1 MYFLAASLLMAAPVF
16 TSCSDDDDPVPEK
29 PVDPKPEEP
38 EEPETPVVKNPIESA
53 ITYKTAEGVPQL
65 VLTMGDDQTPVL
77 GKAVVFTPD
86 ATEPTKK
93 ATLTLTGDQ
102 LNLIEMI
109 MSGMSSRASD
119 MTLEEL
125 LGQLSAVQLP
135 GVVPGEASTTVAVE
149 ISEIK
154 DETVFFSGKS
164 EQDGRTVTLSGTA
177 KTDRLELNVNTVFTH
192 ELAATAWSTM
202 PVSEDDPLAPF
213 HIQWKQ
219 NLPEGAEL
227 PEMEAVLNFVMSM
240 LSVGDLTLSEALN
253 AALQS
258 VTFLP
263 DGNIQA
269 SYLDTDNMAAG
280 YQTSPL
286 HLVNYSVDAA
296 NRMLYLQLNIPQIVY
311 VTSQK
316 EAALREAESG
326 SDSALQELLPDLLA
340 VLPGIVQNV
349 MPMLT
354 SGIPL
359 HYELNGDQLCLYL
372 GKEVLKPI
380 LDALSPLTQSEKV
393 QQMVVAFIE
402 AQLKEAGQEEYAQL
416 ASAIVKAFLVIY
428 PQIMESTEDIQLGI
442 ELTKL
447 AQ

>member
-29 PVDPKPEEP
+29 PVDPTPEEP
-38 EEPETPVVKNPIESA
+38 EEPEMPVVKNPIESA

-102 LNLIEMI
+102 LNLMEII
-109 MSGMSSRASD
+109 MGAISGRAD
-119 MTLEEL
+119 MTIDQLLE
-125 LGQLSAVQLP
+125 QLSAVQLP

-177 KTDRLELNVNTVFTH
+177 KTDCLTLNVNTVFTH

-227 PEMEAVLNFVMSM
+227 PEMEDVLNFVMSM

-402 AQLKEAGQEEYAQL
+402 AQLKEAGQEENAQL

-442 ELTKL
+442 DLTKL

>member
-29 PVDPKPEEP
+29 PVDPTPEEP

-102 LNLIEMI
+102 LNLMEII
-109 MSGMSSRASD
+109 MGAISGRAD
-119 MTLEEL
+119 MTIDQLLE
-125 LGQLSAVQLP
+125 QLSAIQLP

-164 EQDGRTVTLSGTA
+164 EQDDRTVTLSGTA
-177 KTDRLELNVNTVFTH
+177 KTDCLTLNVNTVFTH
-192 ELAATAWSTM
+192 ELAATSWST
-202 PVSEDDPLAPF
+202 VAATESNPLAPF

-219 NLPEGAEL
+219 NIPEGVTL
-227 PEMEAVLNFVMSM
+227 PEMEGILNMVLGMIP
-240 LSVGDLTLSEALN
+240 VGETTLGAALN

-258 VTFLP
+258 LTFLP

-286 HLVNYSVDAA
+286 NLANYNVDAA
-296 NRMLYLQLNIPQIVY
+296 NRMLYLQLNIPQIAY
-311 VTSQK
+311 VTAQE
-316 EAALREAESG
+316 EAAQRDAET
-326 SDSALQELLPDLLA
+326 DTDMQELLPELLK
-340 VLPGIVQNV
+340 VLPGIAQNV
-349 MPMLT
+349 IPMLT
-354 SGIPL
+354 TGVPL

-372 GKEVLKPI
+372 GKDVLLPI
-380 LDALSPLTQSEKV
+380 LEALTPLTQNEKV

-402 AQLKEAGQEEYAQL
+402 EQMKESGQEAIAGL
-416 ASAIVKAFLVIY
+416 ASAFVNAILQAY
-428 PQIMESTEDIQLGI
+428 PQIMESSEDIQLGL
-442 ELTKL
+442 ELTK
-447 AQ
+447 Q

>member
-29 PVDPKPEEP
+29 PVDPTPEEP
-38 EEPETPVVKNPIESA
+38 EEPEMPVVKNPIESA

-102 LNLIEMI
+102 LNLMEII
-109 MSGMSSRASD
+109 MGAISGRAD
-119 MTLEEL
+119 MTIDQLLE
-125 LGQLSAVQLP
+125 QLSAIQLP

-177 KTDRLELNVNTVFTH
+177 KTDCLTLNVNTVFTH
-192 ELAATAWSTM
+192 ELAATSWSTM

-227 PEMEAVLNFVMSM
+227 PEMESVLNFVMSM

-402 AQLKEAGQEEYAQL
+402 AQLKEAGQEENAQL

-442 ELTKL
+442 DLTKL

>member
-1 MYFLAASLLMAAPVF
+1 
-16 TSCSDDDDPVPEK
+16 
-29 PVDPKPEEP
+29 
-38 EEPETPVVKNPIESA
+38 
-53 ITYKTAEGVPQL
+53 
-65 VLTMGDDQTPVL
+65 
-77 GKAVVFTPD
+77 
-86 ATEPTKK
+86 
-93 ATLTLTGDQ
+93 
-102 LNLIEMI
+102 
-109 MSGMSSRASD
+109 
-119 MTLEEL
+119 
-125 LGQLSAVQLP
+125 
-135 GVVPGEASTTVAVE
+135 
-149 ISEIK
+149 
-154 DETVFFSGKS
+154 
-164 EQDGRTVTLSGTA
+164 
-177 KTDRLELNVNTVFTH
+177 
-192 ELAATAWSTM
+192 
-202 PVSEDDPLAPF
+202 
-213 HIQWKQ
+213 
-219 NLPEGAEL
+219 
-227 PEMEAVLNFVMSM
+227 M
-240 LSVGDLTLSEALN
+240 LFRS
-253 AALQS
+253 
-258 VTFLP
+258 
-263 DGNIQA
+263 
-269 SYLDTDNMAAG
+269 
-280 YQTSPL
+280 
-286 HLVNYSVDAA
+286 
-296 NRMLYLQLNIPQIVY
+296 IVY

-359 HYELNGDQLCLYL
+359 HYELNGGQLCLYL